1 MINLVS
7 VLEVHTARCV
17 ECLTPIGPWEH
28 CYLGNDDN
36 GSGWHAVCPLCA
48 ELIAIF
54 DWDGCY
60 ALGMLETS
68 MSEIAQTQAD
78 EDLVADLFWRLR
90 LFENERWVKKLAG
103 VALRF
108 PRGSASRGHW
118 IAKRHLLVRECAEE
132 RGRRGSQLRARSA
145 WDDWTEED
153 RVEEREAWKAVVR
166 DAD

>member
-7 VLEVHTARCV
+7 VLEVDTARCV
-17 ECLTPIGPWEH
+17 ECLTPIGPREH

-54 DWDGCY
+54 DWDGRY
-60 ALGMLETS
+60 VLGTLELI

-78 EDLVADLFWRLR
+78 EELVADLFWRLR
-90 LFENERWVKKLAG
+90 LFEDGRWVKKLAG

-108 PRGSASRGHW
+108 PRASMSRGYW
-118 IAKRHLLVRECAEE
+118 IAKRHLLVRKCAEE
-132 RGRRGSQLRARSA
+132 RRRRGT
-145 WDDWTEED
+145 D
-153 RVEEREAWKAVVR
+153 
-166 DAD
+166 